1 MTKFNCISKF
11 SVEEVIR
18 KSTINVDIKNRMHDK
33 LSRVLKSMEIIVT
46 SSQPDSI
53 ITRIDLVTS
62 SVAVSQ
68 ETEIQLSYYHCKSR
82 NSIYSSIYSL
92 TFKQTERKVSNN
104 HFKSKAPVLF
114 QTTSEN

>member
-1 MTKFNCISKF
+1 M
-11 SVEEVIR
+11 
-18 KSTINVDIKNRMHDK
+18 DIKNRMHDK

-82 NSIYSSIYSL
+82 NSIYSL
-92 TFKQTERKVSNN
+92 AFKQTERKVSNN